1 MRRKLVV
8 LDILL
13 LLALGAIA
21 WQGRMRWNE
30 MQLQRKN
37 NLTVEAIPPPQ
48 SPLTP
53 MPVLAIVSVAK
64 YAGIAAADIF
74 FEDRNPAVVIDPPKV
89 EAPKEMPPLPVVY
102 GVLGLPSGTK
112 AIMSERAGLAGRAV
126 RAGDTIGEFK
136 IVVLDAQ
143 SIIFDWSG
151 KQISRKTRD
160 LIDRSN
166 PAGPGD
172 EQLAGARSTGPS
184 MSVQQQQ
191 SAGRPVLPT
200 TGKELGIGTERPRL
214 DCAPGDNS
222 PFGTVNGRYKK
233 ISESTSFRSTCSWV
247 KIQ

>member
-1 MRRKLVV
+1 LRRKFVV

-30 MQLQRKN
+30 VQLKRQN
-37 NLTVEAIPPPQ
+37 NLTVKVMLLPE

-53 MPVLAIVSVAK
+53 VPAPDVVSVAK
-64 YAGIAAADIF
+64 YTGIATADIF

-112 AIMSERAGLAGRAV
+112 AIMAARPGLAGRAV

-136 IVVLDAQ
+136 IAVLDAQ
-143 SIIFDWSG
+143 SIIFDWNG

-172 EQLAGARSTGPS
+172 AQSAAARSTGPS
-184 MSVQQQQ
+184 ISVQQQQ

-200 TGKELGIGTERPRL
+200 TGKELTSVPNG
-214 DCAPGDNS
+214 PG
-222 PFGTVNGRYKK
+222 
-233 ISESTSFRSTCSWV
+233 WV